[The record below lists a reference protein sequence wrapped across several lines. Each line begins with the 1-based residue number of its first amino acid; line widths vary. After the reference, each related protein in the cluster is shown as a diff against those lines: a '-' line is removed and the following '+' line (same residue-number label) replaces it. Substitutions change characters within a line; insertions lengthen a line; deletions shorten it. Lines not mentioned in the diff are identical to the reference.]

1 MPRMLWIGIFTICTH
16 SSSQVS
22 FYPAMDI
29 IEGIENPIA
38 PIKAQAS
45 PSFLPIVLLFILFNV
60 FNVMILIYQRIMSF
74 CRYIL
79 TKTNH

>member
-1 MPRMLWIGIFTICTH
+1 MICTH

-45 PSFLPIVLLFILFNV
+45 PSFFPIVLLFILFNV
-60 FNVMILIYQRIMSF
+60 TILIYQKIMSF
-74 CRYIL
+74 YCYIL
-79 TKTNH
+79 TKTNY